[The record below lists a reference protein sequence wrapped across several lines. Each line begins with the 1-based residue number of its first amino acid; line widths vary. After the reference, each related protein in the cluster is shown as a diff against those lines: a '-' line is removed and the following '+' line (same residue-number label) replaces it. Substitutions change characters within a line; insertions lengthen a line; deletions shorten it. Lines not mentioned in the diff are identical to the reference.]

1 MISFDDANMPQE
13 RWRTDGFVIFREIFE
28 DFDKCCGKT
37 MSPNDYIQQ
46 EVVYHSRHTTKIN
59 QLNKF

>member
-28 DFDKCCGKT
+28 ESNKCYAKT
-37 MSPNDYIQQ
+37 MSSDDYIAID
-46 EVVYHSRHTTKIN
+46 ETLCPT
-59 QLNKF
+59 